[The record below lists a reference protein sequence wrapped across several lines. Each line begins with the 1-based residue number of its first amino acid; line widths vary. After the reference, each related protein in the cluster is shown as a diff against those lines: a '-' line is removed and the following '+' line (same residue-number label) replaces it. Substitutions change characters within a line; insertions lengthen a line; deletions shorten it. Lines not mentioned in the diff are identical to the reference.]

1 MLNGFWFSMHAV
13 PFAAVLS
20 LDNLDSSF
28 AKQLQLP
35 QSKGSSLNPL
45 GQVSLNDII
54 WDRIFVVVVEV
65 VSQYC
70 CPLPTECW

>member
-1 MLNGFWFSMHAV
+1 MLNGLWFYMHAV
-13 PFAAVLS
+13 PLAAILS

-28 AKQLQLP
+28 GKQLHLP

-45 GQVSLNDII
+45 DQVSLNDII
-54 WDRIFVVVVEV
+54 WGRIFVVVVEV
-65 VSQYC
+65 VSQYP